1 MSENNQKKTDNGQP
15 EEEQAEDYQEK
26 ENEADMVEEKNDA
39 SMTEEKNKEQ
49 KMEDLKSQKSDKL
62 NEAQPTEEVAESS
75 KGEAD
80 QLSEEPN
87 GEDHNDQEIEEK
99 DKDEIEEEISE
110 EKSEEQQLR
119 EFHKNQVEAALYASG
134 RALSIEEISLK
145 LDIGKKEVEELI
157 NELAFDYLER
167 STALIIAQTGDKYQ
181 MQIKH
186 EYTDSISDFAEG
198 GAIKEK
204 YLRTLTVIALKQPIL
219 KKLLV
224 KLRGTGAYQHV
235 KYLVKQGLVD
245 SVKKGR
251 TSELTTTDKYA
262 EMFGLPKNKSR
273 MKETLIAQLGVEE
286 DS

>member
-1 MSENNQKKTDNGQP
+1 MNESNSNNEQENNQKEEAESIDDEQTELDQEETDNMEISEDEGEEQDGIGSEEQFSKETNEIQPLGEDSEPMEAEDQQSP
-15 EEEQAEDYQEK
+15 EENAEVAQNEQT
-26 ENEADMVEEKNDA
+26 
-39 SMTEEKNKEQ
+39 TEE
-49 KMEDLKSQKSDKL
+49 
-62 NEAQPTEEVAESS
+62 
-75 KGEAD
+75 
-80 QLSEEPN
+80 
-87 GEDHNDQEIEEK
+87 EIEQEL
-99 DKDEIEEEISE
+99 EEEISE

-134 RALSIEEISLK
+134 RALSVEEISLK
-145 LDIGKKEVEELI
+145 LDIGKEEVEELI
-157 NELAFDYLER
+157 NELAFDYLDR
-167 STALIIAQTGDKYQ
+167 STALIIAQTGEKYQ

-219 KKLLV
+219 KSLLV

-235 KYLVKQGLVD
+235 KYLEKQGLID

-262 EMFGLPKNKSR
+262 EMFGLPKDISR

-286 DS
+286 EDK